1 MVTPPTF
8 CSGYRANR
16 SATAGAHLPPKYP
29 SCRGITQDF
38 AKSFSGQHGQP
49 KYLSKRTVNI
59 GNQWHEFN
67 KCLECE
73 IAPVE
78 DQNVQPTDR
87 EAHVRYGPILLQ
99 KSAMTGAWHLA
110 RTYSSSCLPSA
121 R

>member
-1 MVTPPTF
+1 MVTPPIF
-8 CSGYRANR
+8 CAGYSATR
-16 SATAGAHLPPKYP
+16 SATASAHLPPKYP

-87 EAHVRYGPILLQ
+87 EAHQCPLL
-99 KSAMTGAWHLA
+99 ADFVAEVGDDRCVAPGANVFQ
-110 RTYSSSCLPSA
+110 
-121 R
+121 